1 MSGKGQEDFL
11 FGIEAEYLLVDG
23 QTFRPLWH
31 GDLIF
36 EELNSFVEAIDISGI
51 PLDGFNIKPLHNK
64 AIPYLIEGYY
74 LTDSKYKPMRLLPKG
89 IEIRTPSTSSITDC
103 LKYLSVLHSKLQ
115 TKLNSKGYAAVG
127 LSHHPTK
134 TEFHGPQ
141 CYERHDW
148 WQWAMQVMTT
158 YGPDV
163 NISLPEIY
171 SAKIDIDD
179 LERKVNYY
187 APAMTALTVASP
199 LADGGLWRIRGQVG
213 KSYRTY
219 RRSLIAPPM
228 TIHRKPSLRFELKCL
243 EMSNSLIDY
252 HNYLLI
258 WFAFLLDNQLPG
270 RASDQS
276 RVYDLGQV
284 ARFGLA
290 AETIRARASDVL
302 SQTEKICKSMGLSVG
317 TLDVFWQ
324 RLETGRVPADDIIEF
339 FRQEKTIEGTLHHLT
354 ILKEAPPIAFPNVKN
369 FNQICSGST

>member
-1 MSGKGQEDFL
+1 MSNDQDFL
-11 FGIEAEYLLVDG
+11 FGIEAEYLLVDS

-31 GDLIF
+31 SDLVF
-36 EELNSFVEAIDISGI
+36 EKLNSLLEKIPVSDIPS
-51 PLDGFNIKPLHNK
+51 DGFNIKPLHNR
-64 AIPYLIEGYY
+64 AIPYLVEGYY
-74 LTDSKYKPMRLLPKG
+74 ITDSNYKPMELLPKG
-89 IEIRTPSTSSITDC
+89 VEIRTPATASITDC
-103 LKYLSVLHSKLQ
+103 LKYLWVLHGRMQAMLGK
-115 TKLNSKGYAAVG
+115 NGYAAVG
-127 LSHHPTK
+127 LSHHPTE
-134 TEFHGPQ
+134 TEFSGPQ
-141 CYERHDW
+141 CYERYDW

-163 NISLPEIY
+163 NISLPRSY
-171 SAKIDIDD
+171 SSKIDVDD
-179 LERKVNYY
+179 LFRKINYY

-219 RRSLIAPPM
+219 RRSLFAPPV

-290 AETIRARASDVL
+290 AETIRSRASEIL
-302 SQTEKICKSMGLSVG
+302 NQTERICKSMGLSVG

-324 RLETGRVPADDIIEF
+324 RLETGRVPADEIIEVY
-339 FRQEKTIEGTLHHLT
+339 RQERSIESTLRHLT
-354 ILKEAPPIAFPNVKN
+354 DLRDAQSLVFTGRHDVSVA
-369 FNQICSGST
+369 QHS